1 MSLGSKQIIKN
12 FYLRKSHDMTFD
24 HEINVLE
31 LFSHYKKVK
40 NNEKKPQTPHHNTHT
55 LFQQVTTK

>member
-12 FYLRKSHDMTFD
+12 FYLRKSHDTTFD

-40 NNEKKPQTPHHNTHT
+40 NNEKKTPNPTPQHT
-55 LFQQVTTK
+55 YTLSTGNY